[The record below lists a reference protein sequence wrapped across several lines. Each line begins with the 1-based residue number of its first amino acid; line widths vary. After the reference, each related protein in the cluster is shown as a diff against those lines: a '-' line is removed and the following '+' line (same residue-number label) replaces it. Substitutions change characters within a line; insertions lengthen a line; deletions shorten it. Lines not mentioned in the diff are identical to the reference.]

1 MQARLRQLIPVTF
14 VLIWSSGF
22 IIARY
27 GMPHAE
33 PMTFLFMRFVGVLA
47 IMVPVVLLIRPVWP
61 SRSQTLHIGLAGVLL
76 HAGYLGGVWA
86 AVKLGMSAGL
96 VALIVGLQPILTA
109 CVSAALSERITARQW
124 AGLAVGLAGVT
135 LVVIAKLSL
144 ANISWAN
151 VSLATLGLLSITA
164 GTVYQKRFCPTFD
177 LRAGSVIQFSVSA
190 LACLPFM
197 FLIET
202 RQIDWHPELIGALIW
217 AIFGLSILAISLL
230 FLMIRE
236 GAATQI
242 SSLLYLTPPT
252 TAAMAWM
259 LFDEPV
265 TIGTIAGTLL
275 TVWGVWWVTS
285 TGSGGGSGGGGSG
298 AERRAGVG

>member
-1 MQARLRQLIPVTF
+1 MQVSLRQFIPVTF

-27 GMPHAE
+27 GMPYAE
-33 PMTFLFMRFVGVLA
+33 PMTFLFMRFIGVLI
-47 IMVPVVLLIRPVWP
+47 IMVPVVLMIRPAWP
-61 SRSQTLHIGLAGVLL
+61 AWPQVLHIGLAGILL

-86 AVKLGMSAGL
+86 AVKHGMSAGL
-96 VALIVGLQPILTA
+96 VALIVGLQPVLTA
-109 CVSAALSERITARQW
+109 CISAAMAEKVSFRQW
-124 AGLAVGLAGVT
+124 AGLGVGLLGVA
-135 LVVIAKLSL
+135 LVVAAKLSL
-144 ANISWAN
+144 ANISWLN
-151 VSLATLGLLSITA
+151 IGLAILGLISITA

-202 RQIDWHPELIGALIW
+202 RHVVWHPEMIGALIW

-236 GAATQI
+236 GAATRI
-242 SSLLYLTPPT
+242 SSLMYLTPPT
-252 TAAMAWM
+252 TAAMAWL

-265 TIGTIAGTLL
+265 TIGTITGTLL

-285 TGSGGGSGGGGSG
+285 GQTSQHEDTKTRPG
-298 AERRAGVG
+298 

>member
-1 MQARLRQLIPVTF
+1 MQVSLRQFIPVTF

-27 GMPHAE
+27 GMPYAE
-33 PMTFLFMRFVGVLA
+33 PMTFLFMRFIGVLI
-47 IMVPVVLLIRPVWP
+47 IMVPVVLMIRPAWP
-61 SRSQTLHIGLAGVLL
+61 AWPQVLHIGLAGILL

-86 AVKLGMSAGL
+86 AVKHGMSAGL
-96 VALIVGLQPILTA
+96 VALIVGLQPVLTA
-109 CVSAALSERITARQW
+109 CISAAMAEKVSFRQW
-124 AGLAVGLAGVT
+124 AGLGVGLLGVA
-135 LVVIAKLSL
+135 LVVAAKLSL
-144 ANISWAN
+144 ANISWLN
-151 VSLATLGLLSITA
+151 IGLAILGLISITA

-202 RQIDWHPELIGALIW
+202 RHVVWHPEMIGALIW

-236 GAATQI
+236 GAATRI
-242 SSLLYLTPPT
+242 SSLMYLTPPT
-252 TAAMAWM
+252 TAAMAWL

-265 TIGTIAGTLL
+265 TIGTITGTLL

-285 TGSGGGSGGGGSG
+285 GQTSEHEDTKTRPG
-298 AERRAGVG
+298 